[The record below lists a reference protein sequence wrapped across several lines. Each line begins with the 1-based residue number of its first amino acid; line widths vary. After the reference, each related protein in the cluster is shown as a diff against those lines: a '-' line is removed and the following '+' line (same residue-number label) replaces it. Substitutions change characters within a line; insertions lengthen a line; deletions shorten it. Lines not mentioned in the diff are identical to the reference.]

1 MYRTVFTGDDG
12 ADSTWRA
19 VLLPPESWKTTGSST
34 SSDKHMQWEEARL
47 TNSQSQET
55 KIFLHTSFS
64 QLLWQNWSTRA
75 VEVGAGGKV
84 CSSAGEEEQSITTP
98 TTESSRPVRQSY
110 VITIQIKTVTAGL
123 CIQSYVRL
131 YMGVKN
137 ELISN
142 AIDWLI
148 DRLIDTLVK
157 LVMFQLGLWW
167 SCLDLKVLLSIMKVK
182 LWSNFLCYY
191 QLFTKND
198 EIPKSSRKFNRS
210 SLWWMW
216 YH

>member
-12 ADSTWRA
+12 AHSIWRA
-19 VLLPPESWKTTGSST
+19 VLLPPESWQTTGSST

-47 TNSQSQET
+47 SNSQSQET

-84 CSSAGEEEQSITTP
+84 CSSAGEEEQSTTTP
-98 TTESSRPVRQSY
+98 TTDRH
-110 VITIQIKTVTAGL
+110 VIIIQIKTVTAGL

-167 SCLDLKVLLSIMKVK
+167 SCLDLEK
-182 LWSNFLCYY
+182 
-191 QLFTKND
+191 
-198 EIPKSSRKFNRS
+198 
-210 SLWWMW
+210 
-216 YH
+216 

>member
-19 VLLPPESWKTTGSST
+19 VLLPPESWQTTGSST
-34 SSDKHMQWEEARL
+34 SSDEHMQWEEARL

-98 TTESSRPVRQSY
+98 TTDSSRPVRQSY

-167 SCLDLKVLLSIMKVK
+167 SCLDLEK
-182 LWSNFLCYY
+182 
-191 QLFTKND
+191 
-198 EIPKSSRKFNRS
+198 
-210 SLWWMW
+210 
-216 YH
+216 